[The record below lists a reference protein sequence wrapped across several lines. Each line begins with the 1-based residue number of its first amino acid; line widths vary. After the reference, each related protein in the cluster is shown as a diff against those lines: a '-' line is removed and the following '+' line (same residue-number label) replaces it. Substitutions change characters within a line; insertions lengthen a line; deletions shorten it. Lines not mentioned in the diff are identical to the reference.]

1 MRTHK
6 LRKNIRN
13 YLNGDISDL
22 WLRNGINNREAG
34 PASTEEILKVY
45 NAATRHGTTSQQ
57 LGNVLSKD
65 EHIIKIGSTTTSGFG
80 LEGKYTICMWASTDY
95 VQELFPDFEKGDR
108 VVTDS
113 DGNLE
118 RIIRRS

>member
-13 YLNGDISDL
+13 YLNGNIPEG
-22 WLRNGINNREAG
+22 WLRKGIIDREAG
-34 PASTEEILKVY
+34 PASTQEILNVY
-45 NAATRHGTTSQQ
+45 NTATRHGTTPQQ

-65 EHIIKIGSTTTSGFG
+65 EHIIKVGSTTVLGSGLSG
-80 LEGKYTICMWASTDY
+80 RYSICVWDTVEH
-95 VQELFPDFEKGDR
+95 VQELLPDFEKGDR
-108 VVTDS
+108 VFIDE